1 MFFDS
6 DFFPVR
12 KITCRLF
19 MLLTSN
25 GFSASLDYK
34 LGVFGRMDIESVLGA
49 IVGNGD
55 FILVRLLV
63 LVDRH

>member
-1 MFFDS
+1 MLFDC

-12 KITCRLF
+12 KITFRWF

-25 GFSASLDYK
+25 GFGASLDYK
-34 LGVFGRMDIESVLGA
+34 LGVFRRMDIESVLRV

-63 LVDRH
+63 LVYRH